1 MTEKKLGASWQV
13 FRFTLRDTAGE
24 YAKAHLARVSA
35 FPLEPTDPE
44 RLAPVVYA
52 ILAELD
58 RSSVEEEASP
68 VLRAIKRAFR
78 PSREEKYRKRLKK
91 TFDAYTRVWRARA
104 AS

>member
-1 MTEKKLGASWQV
+1 MTEKRLGASWQV

-44 RLAPVVYA
+44 RLAPVVDA

-58 RSSVEEEASP
+58 RSSVAEQASP
-68 VLRAIKRAFR
+68 VLRGIRKAFW
-78 PSREEKYRKRLKK
+78 PTREEKYRKRLRKA
-91 TFDAYTRVWRARA
+91 FDAYARVWRARA
-104 AS
+104 GS

>member
-24 YAKAHLARVSA
+24 YAKAHLARVSSL
-35 FPLEPTDPE
+35 PLEPTDPE
-44 RLAPVVYA
+44 RLAPVVDA

-58 RSSVEEEASP
+58 RSSVAEEASP
-68 VLRAIKRAFR
+68 VLRAIKKTFK
-78 PSREEKYRKRLKK
+78 PSREEQYRKRLKK
-91 TFDAYTRVWRARA
+91 AFDAYVGAWKARA

>member
-13 FRFTLRDTAGE
+13 FRLTLRDTAGE
-24 YAKAHLARVSA
+24 YAKAHLARVSS

-44 RLAPVVYA
+44 RLAPVVDA

-58 RSSVEEEASP
+58 RSSAAEEASP
-68 VLRAIKRAFR
+68 VLRAIKKAFR
-78 PSREEKYRKRLKK
+78 PSREEKSRKRLKSA
-91 TFDAYTRVWRARA
+91 FDAYVTAWRARD

>member
-1 MTEKKLGASWQV
+1 MTEKRLGASWQV

-24 YAKAHLARVSA
+24 YAKAHMSRVA
-35 FPLEPTDPE
+35 ALPLEPTDPE
-44 RLAPVVYA
+44 RLVPVVDA

-68 VLRAIKRAFR
+68 VLRAIKKAFR

-91 TFDAYTRVWRARA
+91 AFDAYARAWKARA

>member
-1 MTEKKLGASWQV
+1 MKEKELGASWQV
-13 FRFTLRDTAGE
+13 FRLTLRDTAGE
-24 YAKAHLARVSA
+24 YARAHLARVSS

-44 RLAPVVYA
+44 RLVPVVDA

-58 RSSVEEEASP
+58 RSSVAKEASP

-78 PSREEKYRKRLKK
+78 PSREDKSRKRLKK
-91 TFDAYTRVWRARA
+91 AFDAYAGAWRAKA

>member
-13 FRFTLRDTAGE
+13 FRLTLRDTAGE
-24 YAKAHLARVSA
+24 YAKAHVHRISS

-44 RLAPVVYA
+44 RLAPIVDA

-68 VLRAIKRAFR
+68 VLRAIKKAFW

-91 TFDAYTRVWRARA
+91 AFDAYARAWQARA

>member
-1 MTEKKLGASWQV
+1 MTEMKVRASWQV
-13 FRFTLRDTAGE
+13 FRLTLRDTAGE
-24 YAKAHLARVSA
+24 YAKAHQARISA

-44 RLAPVVYA
+44 RLAPVVDA

-58 RSSVEEEASP
+58 RSSVAEEASP
-68 VLRAIKRAFR
+68 VLRAIKKTFK

-91 TFDAYTRVWRARA
+91 AFDAYASAWKARA

>member
-1 MTEKKLGASWQV
+1 MPEKKLGASWQV
-13 FRFTLRDTAGE
+13 FRLTLRDTAGE
-24 YAKAHLARVSA
+24 YARAHLARVSA

-44 RLAPVVYA
+44 RLAPVVDS

-68 VLRAIKRAFR
+68 VLRAIKKTFW

-91 TFDAYTRVWRARA
+91 AFDAYARVWKARA